1 MRKKTCKGVGQA
13 FAYLIGAFQSV
24 GTFLG
29 LAVIG
34 SRFMRILVAD
44 PTTLLVELELD
55 EGEGE
60 GSELASLSARRMKAA
75 DLLSREDLFDLV
87 PNSLLGPYDIETYG
101 PSLPMDKV
109 ERLWDFQGLGWKVL
123 AGMVVAE
130 DGRMRRLPPAPQRF
144 RDVLEA
150 LSVRVDVGGDEEG
163 NVVWA
168 ARHGH
173 LGDDEDE
180 DKGGVDGGGG
190 DEEGDGEEHGDPTY
204 DPDEN
209 LEDSS
214 GSEGR
219 RVGVR
224 GERRTGCH
232 TVGRSALKTRSVGK
246 LLAPRSGHWTSAEYG
261 LTQQDR
267 PSISPLAS
275 FQFQLGILRS
285 ISNSIEQ
292 RSSLVML
299 VSMGT
304 APGPATV
311 LLFRF
316 ETQADNASFSGEQF
330 DERYLSSC

>member
-1 MRKKTCKGVGQA
+1 VGQA
-13 FAYLIGAFQSV
+13 FAYLIGAFQTV

-44 PTTLLVELELD
+44 PTTLVVELELD
-55 EGEGE
+55 EGERE
-60 GSELASLSARRMKAA
+60 GSELASLSAGRMKAA
-75 DLLSREDLFDLV
+75 DLLSREDLFNLV
-87 PNSLLGPYDIETYG
+87 PNSLLGPNDSETYEL
-101 PSLPMDKV
+101 SLPMDKV
-109 ERLWDFQGLGWKVL
+109 KRLWDFQGLGWEVL

-150 LSVRVDVGGDEEG
+150 LSVRVDVGGDEEA
-163 NVVWA
+163 NVVCA

-180 DKGGVDGGGG
+180 DKGGVDGEDGRGGQDGEDRGGG

-204 DPDEN
+204 DP
-209 LEDSS
+209 
-214 GSEGR
+214 R

-232 TVGRSALKTRSVGK
+232 TVGRSALKTRSDSGK
-246 LLAPRSGHWTSAEYG
+246 LLAPRSGDWTSAECG

-267 PSISPLAS
+267 PSISSLARLES
-275 FQFQLGILRS
+275 YGRS
-285 ISNSIEQ
+285 Q
-292 RSSLVML
+292 TRSSNVR
-299 VSMGT
+299 
-304 APGPATV
+304 PW
-311 LLFRF
+311 
-316 ETQADNASFSGEQF
+316 
-330 DERYLSSC
+330 SSS

>member
-1 MRKKTCKGVGQA
+1 MGQA

-44 PTTLLVELELD
+44 PTTLVVELELD

-60 GSELASLSARRMKAA
+60 GSELASLSAGRMKAA
-75 DLLSREDLFDLV
+75 DLLSREDLFNLV
-87 PNSLLGPYDIETYG
+87 PNSLLGPYDSETYEL
-101 PSLPMDKV
+101 SLPMDKV
-109 ERLWDFQGLGWKVL
+109 QRLWDFQGLGWEVL

-144 RDVLEA
+144 RDVLVA

-163 NVVWA
+163 NVVCA

-173 LGDDEDE
+173 LPDDEYE
-180 DKGGVDGGGG
+180 DKGGVDGEDGRGGQDGEDRGGG

-204 DPDEN
+204 NP
-209 LEDSS
+209 
-214 GSEGR
+214 R

-316 ETQADNASFSGEQF
+316 ETQADNASLSGEQY

>member
-1 MRKKTCKGVGQA
+1 
-13 FAYLIGAFQSV
+13 
-24 GTFLG
+24 
-29 LAVIG
+29 
-34 SRFMRILVAD
+34 
-44 PTTLLVELELD
+44 
-55 EGEGE
+55 
-60 GSELASLSARRMKAA
+60 MKAA
-75 DLLSREDLFDLV
+75 DLLSREDLFNLV
-87 PNSLLGPYDIETYG
+87 PNSLLGPNDSETYKL
-101 PSLPMDKV
+101 SLPMDKV

-144 RDVLEA
+144 RDVLVA

-163 NVVWA
+163 NVVCA

-232 TVGRSALKTRSVGK
+232 TVGRSALKTRSDFGK
-246 LLAPRSGHWTSAEYG
+246 LLAPRGHWMSAEYG

-292 RSSLVML
+292 RSSLVKL

-316 ETQADNASFSGEQF
+316 ETQADNASLSGEQH

>member
-1 MRKKTCKGVGQA
+1 
-13 FAYLIGAFQSV
+13 
-24 GTFLG
+24 
-29 LAVIG
+29 
-34 SRFMRILVAD
+34 
-44 PTTLLVELELD
+44 
-55 EGEGE
+55 
-60 GSELASLSARRMKAA
+60 MKAA
-75 DLLSREDLFDLV
+75 DLLSREDLFNLV
-87 PNSLLGPYDIETYG
+87 PNSLLGPNDSETYKL
-101 PSLPMDKV
+101 SLPMDKV

-150 LSVRVDVGGDEEG
+150 LSVRVDVVGDEEG
-163 NVVWA
+163 NVVCA

-173 LGDDEDE
+173 LADDEYE
-180 DKGGVDGGGG
+180 DKDGEDRGGGE
-190 DEEGDGEEHGDPTY
+190 EEGDGEEHGDPTY
-204 DPDEN
+204 DPDEDFN
-209 LEDSS
+209 ESS

-232 TVGRSALKTRSVGK
+232 TVGRSALKTRSDFGK
-246 LLAPRSGHWTSAEYG
+246 LLAPRGHWMSAEYG

-292 RSSLVML
+292 RSSLVTL

-304 APGPATV
+304 APGPAAV
-311 LLFRF
+311 LFFTFGTR
-316 ETQADNASFSGEQF
+316 ADDASLSGEQYY
-330 DERYLSSC
+330 ERYLSSC